1 MQARMSI
8 PIQRDY
14 NKIWKDFKISFF
26 ESYPKEKW
34 REELIDINSIT
45 YEFIKDDV
53 EELFYKTGGYLLYL
67 DFESL
72 YKLATEITVSQILK
86 NISKNKKCFF
96 ERDNINNLDKY
107 YLIKQRICN
116 NCKNVFDKNRK
127 INVVFLQ
134 TMIMDTIYENYE
146 IDFTIIDIEK
156 LSKNEPSKLV
166 LAINLLLKN
175 YDLSSE
181 EAIELSQKYNISLSN
196 FNILNFA
203 NQFKNLKK
211 ESNNQIVIDFY
222 QEEREVA

>member
-72 YKLATEITVSQILK
+72 YKLATEITVLQVLK
-86 NISKNKKCFF
+86 NITKNKKCFF
-96 ERDNINNLDKY
+96 ERENINSLDKY

-116 NCKNVFDKNRK
+116 NCKNVFDINRK
-127 INVVFLQ
+127 TNIISLQ
-134 TMIMDTIYENYE
+134 SMIMDTIYENYE
-146 IDFTIIDIEK
+146 VDFTVIDIEK
-156 LSKNEPSKLV
+156 LSKNEPAKLV
-166 LAINLLLKN
+166 FAINKLLNN
-175 YDLSSE
+175 YDLYYE
-181 EAIELSQKYNISLSN
+181 ELVEITQKYNIDSTN
-196 FNILNFA
+196 FYILNFE
-203 NQFKNLKK
+203 NQFKNLRKL
-211 ESNNQIVIDFY
+211 SNNQIVIDFY
-222 QEEREVA
+222 MEVA